1 MAAKIT
7 LDDVTAYLGSSDP
20 DPALASVIE
29 PVVSLVESWKGT
41 PISKWPEHWRIGTI
55 MLIARIDRRRMSPS
69 GVETVTEMGP
79 VYISRKDPEVAQLL
93 ELGTWA
99 KPVAG

>member
-1 MAAKIT
+1 
-7 LDDVTAYLGSSDP
+7 
-20 DPALASVIE
+20 
-29 PVVSLVESWKGT
+29 
-41 PISKWPEHWRIGTI
+41 